1 MCLVVKLSIC
11 SSCRTVEDRE
21 TGECLF
27 AGSGGF
33 FVGAR
38 FIFWISGCKFKC
50 TEEYISRADD
60 GGSDSSAIRVK
71 REVFEHGTVG
81 F

>member
-11 SSCRTVEDRE
+11 SSRRTVEDRE

-38 FIFWISGCKFKC
+38 FTFWISGCKFKC